1 MEYYVDEIKD
11 ALKAATNIKLNPL
24 EDEELENVLFNLK
37 AIAENPYNR
46 DGYRILWK
54 IFQTIV
60 DDVYTN
66 IIW

>member
-1 MEYYVDEIKD
+1 MEYYADEIKD
-11 ALKAATNIKLNPL
+11 ALKATTNIELNPL

-54 IFQTIV
+54 ILQTIV
-60 DDVYTN
+60 DYVDYD
-66 IIW
+66 